1 MESKKILQKI
11 IDYKYLL
18 EILSYLKEYIS
29 LLEDKKRKSKFNIS
43 EGNISINPLLDNF
56 LESVDLKLDDISSA
70 QKLKDILEDI
80 KKNAKVF
87 TVILSASPN
96 DDLRRKVAK
105 FFFDSISQYRLMKF
119 NVSPDIGGGIVLK
132 TPTRYFDFSYYKML
146 ENSEDNVASLIKQYE
161 I

>member
-1 MESKKILQKI
+1 M
-11 IDYKYLL
+11 
-18 EILSYLKEYIS
+18 
-29 LLEDKKRKSKFNIS
+29 
-43 EGNISINPLLDNF
+43 F
-56 LESVDLKLDDISSA
+56 LESIDLKLEDISSA

-87 TVILSASPN
+87 TVILSDSPN